1 MNALLVAT
9 ALAVGAPN
17 LKDPP
22 KTDVPIVG
30 DWKLVEWIQQGTR
43 MAFADGT
50 GVEFRPDGKRLWRDG
65 PGSVDERGYRL
76 NPKASPAEIDLLRND
91 GGPQPTVF
99 PSIYKIDGDRLILAI
114 TSPGGDRPA
123 DFDPAKVN
131 YLMTFTR
138 IKSKD

>member
-1 MNALLVAT
+1 VNALLFGT
-9 ALAVGAPN
+9 ALVIGAPA

-22 KTDVPIVG
+22 KTEPPFVG
-30 DWKLVEWIQQGTR
+30 DWTLVEWLQQGTR

-76 NPKASPAEIDLLRND
+76 LPKTSPAQIDLLRND

-114 TSPGGDRPA
+114 GSPGGDRPTE
-123 DFDPAKVN
+123 FDPAKVT

>member
-1 MNALLVAT
+1 VNALLFGT
-9 ALAVGAPN
+9 ALALGAPA

-22 KTDVPIVG
+22 KTDPPIVG
-30 DWKLVEWIQQGTR
+30 DWKLVEWLQNGTG

-50 GVEFRPDGKRLWRDG
+50 GVAFRPDGKRLWWDG

-76 NPKASPAEIDLLRND
+76 LPKASPAEIDLIRHD

-99 PSIYKIDGDRLILAI
+99 PSIFKIDGDRLILAI
-114 TSPGGDRPA
+114 GLPGCDRPTE
-123 DFDPAKVN
+123 FDPGKVT
-131 YLMTFTR
+131 YLMTFSR